1 MKRRF
6 SAVLLGKILCCAA
19 LLVLLFAPCTCLAQK
34 VDVQGVDVQGSDKS
48 YPSKS
53 SSMEM
58 SHSCCDEDE
67 QQPAQTSSN
76 DSCNECSDCLS
87 HASCGAKISQQGQ
100 AYQSTTT
107 LVFPN
112 SVVQLAFLSAT
123 PALGVLPVRTSN
135 DPPHTILSSSARSR
149 SALLQ
154 RWLL

>member
-1 MKRRF
+1 MNRRF
-6 SAVLLGKILCCAA
+6 SAVLLGKILCCTA
-19 LLVLLFAPCTCLAQK
+19 LLVLLFAPCTCLAQ
-34 VDVQGVDVQGSDKS
+34 VIDVQGSDKS

-58 SHSCCDEDE
+58 SHSCCDDDE

-100 AYQSTTT
+100 AYQSTT

-112 SVVQLAFLSAT
+112 PAIQLAFLSST